1 MAAAKLPSVLRLVE
15 IYGVQAPTACYPG
28 YTATLSNRVI
38 MPIWKAYGQLKRMA
52 GSLRSRRLKITG
64 VNKNGAS
71 KGPR

>member
-38 MPIWKAYGQLKRMA
+38 MQFGKPGQLKRMA

-64 VNKNGAS
+64 VNKNRAS